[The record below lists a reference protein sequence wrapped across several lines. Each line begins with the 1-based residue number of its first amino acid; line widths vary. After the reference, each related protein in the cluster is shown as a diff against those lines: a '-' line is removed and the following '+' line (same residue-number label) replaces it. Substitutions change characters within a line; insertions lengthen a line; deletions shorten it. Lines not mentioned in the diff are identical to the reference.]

1 MKGNASLVHYWN
13 IVIALH
19 RLTLA
24 DLDRW
29 ISDLLP
35 STVRFRLNKYSSL
48 STIGST
54 LQTWCIFLAR
64 LCMIC
69 INTNGI
75 WFLRRGAIEIVGL
88 LLAISVHVPVVIA
101 AASLHRLSNIF
112 GTQTFLLNRIGT
124 YYNSFLICKGIWC
137 SLFNLNFGGLFI
149 RIHLS
154 CLNLFN
160 PLLGIKWTT
169 QESILARG
177 SSIGITLICLLNL
190 SSMNIFKIIL
200 LRLSHCYI
208 WRPSNA
214 DLSLNC
220 HLIHNGMIVSCTAI
234 RSDGATLCIS
244 HLLFQMCI
252 W

>member
-1 MKGNASLVHYWN
+1 MKGNTSLVYNWN

-19 RLTLA
+19 RVTLA
-24 DLDRW
+24 NLDRW

-48 STIGST
+48 STIWST

-64 LCMIC
+64 LSMIG

-75 WFLRRGAIEIVGL
+75 WFLRRGAVEIVGL
-88 LLAISVHVPVVIA
+88 LLAISVHVPMVIA
-101 AASLHRLSNIF
+101 AASLHRFSNIF
-112 GTQTFLLNRIGT
+112 GAQPFLLNRIGT
-124 YYNSFLICKGIWC
+124 YYNSFLICKGIW
-137 SLFNLNFGGLFI
+137 SSFFNLNFGGLFI

-154 CLNLFN
+154 CLNFFN
-160 PLLGIKWTT
+160 PLLWIKWTT
-169 QESILARG
+169 QKSILGRG

-200 LRLSHCYI
+200 LRLPYCYI

-214 DLSLNC
+214 DFGLDR
-220 HLIHNGMIVSCTAI
+220 HLIHNCMIVSCTAI
-234 RSDGATLCIS
+234 RSDGAALCIT
-244 HLLFQMCI
+244 HLLF
-252 W
+252 